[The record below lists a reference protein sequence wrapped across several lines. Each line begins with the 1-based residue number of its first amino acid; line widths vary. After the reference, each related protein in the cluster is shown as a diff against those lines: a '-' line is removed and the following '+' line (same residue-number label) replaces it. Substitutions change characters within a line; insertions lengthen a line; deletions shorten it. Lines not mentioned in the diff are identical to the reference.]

1 MKHFCFIKMTTFSFQ
16 LTILHNCMIFYF
28 HSSPHIAGQT
38 KASRLCKAGF
48 LHRFKE
54 LAKVTK
60 MYQLLNFA
68 SYAAAKQCCRPY
80 QTAKH
85 AFRQHC
91 AQIGIGEWIKV
102 PSEIDRFQKWRT
114 CSCLRDLHVHVD
126 CWYREKNQYIA
137 IFMNIHKTNLVL

>member
-1 MKHFCFIKMTTFSFQ
+1 MTTFSFQ
-16 LTILHNCMIFYF
+16 LTISYMYRYIKLYDMIFYF

-80 QTAKH
+80 QKAKH

-126 CWYREKNQYIA
+126 CWHWEKNNIYC
-137 IFMNIHKTNLVL
+137 NIHEHS

>member
-1 MKHFCFIKMTTFSFQ
+1 MTTFSFQ

-68 SYAAAKQCCRPY
+68 SYAAAKQSCRPY

-114 CSCLRDLHVHVD
+114 FSCLRDLHVHED
-126 CWYREKNQYIA
+126 CWYREKKQYTCIA
-137 IFMNIHKTNLVL
+137 IFMNIHKTILVL